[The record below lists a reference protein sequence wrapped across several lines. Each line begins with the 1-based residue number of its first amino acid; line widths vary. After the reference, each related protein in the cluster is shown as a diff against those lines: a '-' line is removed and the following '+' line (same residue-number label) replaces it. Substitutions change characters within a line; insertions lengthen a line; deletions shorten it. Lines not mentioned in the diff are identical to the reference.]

1 MDIGIYPGS
10 FDPITYGH
18 IDIIERSSRIFEK
31 LIVAVLVN
39 PQKKPLFTVEERI
52 MMIQDAV
59 KHIPNVEVEKFSGLL
74 VDFARLK
81 RAKVIIRGLRAVSD
95 FEFEFQM
102 ALMNKK
108 LEDDIETIFIMTSS
122 EFSYLSSSIVKEV
135 ARLGGCTRG
144 LVPEKIAERLKSK
157 FNNNV

>member
-10 FDPITYGH
+10 FDPVTYGH
-18 IDIIERSSRIFEK
+18 IDIIKRSSRIFKK

-39 PQKKPLFTVEERI
+39 PQKKPLFTAEERI

-95 FEFEFQM
+95 FEVEFQM

-122 EFSYLSSSIVKEV
+122 EFSFLSSSIVKEV
-135 ARLGGCTRG
+135 ARLGGCLRG